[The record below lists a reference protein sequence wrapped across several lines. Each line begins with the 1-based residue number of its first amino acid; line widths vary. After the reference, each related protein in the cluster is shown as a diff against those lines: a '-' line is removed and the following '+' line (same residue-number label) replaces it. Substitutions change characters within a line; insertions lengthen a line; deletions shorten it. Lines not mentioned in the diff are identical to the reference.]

1 MKKLAYLMAF
11 VFTLALTSC
20 GEDSTAGMTDITY
33 YAELTL
39 EGETTMYVDKGDAY
53 EEPGYSAVMNGEDV
67 TDQVEVTSNVDTST
81 SGVYTITYS
90 IVNEDGFYTTSTRT
104 VIVLAP
110 NDPIEGYWDTDE
122 NSYRDYEGQTAYGDS
137 YEILIINNGDGTYY
151 VEDLLGG
158 WYYYRAGYGSSYAM
172 TGNIA
177 IDDSTVTLVD
187 SYIAGWGDGLDYLDQ
202 GTYDA
207 TTGTLSWHVSYAG
220 YLEFYVTMYKK

>member
-104 VIVLAP
+104 VIVLDP

-122 NSYRDYEGQTAYGDS
+122 NNYRDYEGQTAYGDS

-177 IDDSTVTLVD
+177 IDGSTVTLVD

-207 TTGTLSWHVSYAG
+207 TTETLSWHVSYAG
-220 YLEFYVTMYKK
+220 YLEFYVTMYKR